1 MKTHL
6 YELDPT
12 AHADHREPAPCPRC
26 LCKRCPL
33 PHGNRAHTLPDT
45 ADAQAEHLR
54 RIGDD
59 Q

>member
-1 MKTHL
+1 MKKSITTHL
-6 YELDPT
+6 YEPDRAAYP
-12 AHADHREPAPCPRC
+12 DHQGVRPC
-26 LCKRCPL
+26 LHCPL
-33 PHGNRAHTLPDT
+33 PKANRAHTLPDT